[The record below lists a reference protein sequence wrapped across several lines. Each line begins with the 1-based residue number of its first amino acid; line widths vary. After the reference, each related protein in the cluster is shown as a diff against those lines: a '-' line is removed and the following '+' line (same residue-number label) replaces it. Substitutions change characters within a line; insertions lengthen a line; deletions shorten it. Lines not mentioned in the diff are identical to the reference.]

1 MALGNRPVLDRL
13 NPGTARGRP
22 PFGIS
27 ARAWP
32 FMKIL
37 VAAGLGSTAYYAC
50 LDILSDWQPR
60 SWEVG
65 DRVALLLKSSVVTSF
80 PFIAAIIVVAAQRLN
95 PRYLLGDGIKPGS
108 ALEINARVAQNT
120 LEQLILF
127 FIGLGA
133 MSLYLTPKDAQ
144 TVPILATLFF
154 IGRVLYWWGY
164 HHNTYVRAF
173 GFGLT
178 FYPTV
183 IVYAWL
189 ALIMLTG
196 LYFPI

>member
-1 MALGNRPVLDRL
+1 MTV
-13 NPGTARGRP
+13 RP

-27 ARAWP
+27 QPAWP
-32 FMKIL
+32 FMQIL
-37 VAAGLGSTAYYAC
+37 VAAGVTSTVYYAA
-50 LDILSDWQPR
+50 LDLASDWQPQ
-60 SWEVG
+60 SWEIA
-65 DRVALLLKSSVVTSF
+65 DQLALLVKCSVVTTL

-95 PRYLLGDGIKPGS
+95 PRYLAGKDIKPDS
-108 ALEINARVAQNT
+108 ALDINARVAQNS
-120 LEQLILF
+120 LEQFVLYF
-127 FIGLGA
+127 VGLGA
-133 MSLYLTPKDAQ
+133 MALYLTPKDAQ
-144 TVPILATLFF
+144 TLPILATLFF

-189 ALIMLTG
+189 ILIMVTG